1 PERPKTLSICSVA
14 RSPRWYCCR
23 TLRNASRRWVSAPL
37 PVRPRSSPLTSRRN
51 QPNGDGLFARPR
63 STSTDAF
70 SRADELWRAP
80 RNRGRTDS
88 EGRRRCVLQTHS
100 VTPRFWQSKALLSA
114 VELDVFT
121 VLVGPSRRS
130 QTPKQKSSE
139 IPRAGPTEHTQEYT
153 GELAAGAAHPRRMQR
168 CHRDPPRGQSRRRDQ
183 RCRPSSTLIRRGI
196 QCDPERSG
204 RARADHLSQSRDHVR
219 QSDRFRPAVRRI
231 DCSSLRPTRREG
243 ICPDQIQK

>member
-1 PERPKTLSICSVA
+1 MSRRWRRPAYRTTKSDTGLVCLCQPERPKTLSICSVA

-100 VTPRFWQSKALLSA
+100 VTPRFGQSKALLSA

-121 VLVGPSRRS
+121 VLVDHQGDPKRRSRRV
-130 QTPKQKSSE
+130 
-139 IPRAGPTEHTQEYT
+139 
-153 GELAAGAAHPRRMQR
+153 RRF
-168 CHRDPPRGQSRRRDQ
+168 RGQVQRRTLMNKPVNSRQ
-183 RCRPSSTLIRRGI
+183 GRPITVE
-196 QCDPERSG
+196 CSG
-204 RARADHLSQSRDHVR
+204 VT
-219 QSDRFRPAVRRI
+219 V
-231 DCSSLRPTRREG
+231 TR
-243 ICPDQIQK
+243 